1 MSSNIADG
9 QGVERPD
16 FNRWLIPFAA
26 IAVHIC
32 IGSVYA
38 WSVFNKPIKALFPHD
53 PVWFSPPYTTQT
65 AAIVIL
71 GLSAAFAGPWVERR
85 GPRVTAITSAL
96 FFCSGL
102 LIGGIGLRLGL
113 SWLVFVGMGL
123 VGGIG
128 CGLGYI
134 APVSTLVKW
143 FPDRRGL
150 ATGMAVMGFGGGSLI
165 AGYLN
170 AWLIKHVGLS
180 NTLLSLGLIYLVV
193 MLAGASVLRRPPPGW
208 KPDGWTPAASPVNA
222 QTRVSL
228 TRNQALRRPQFWLLW
243 GILLVNV
250 TAGIGILSQA
260 SPMVQDMFGRTEIQA
275 GVTVS
280 LISLFNALGRLFWA
294 SLSDR
299 LGRRA
304 VYLIFFGAQT
314 ALFVLLPVCGAGGQW
329 LAFQITLF
337 AIFTMYGGGFAV
349 LPAFLADIFGPE
361 NVGAIHGAVLTAWSV
376 AAIAGAVIVTQLSQI
391 AKAAKAAGL
400 AGAAARVHAY
410 DSSLHVMAGLLVVGF
425 VLALLIR
432 PLQSPDQ
439 QRA

>member
-1 MSSNIADG
+1 MAETRAGASGGNTS
-9 QGVERPD
+9 
-16 FNRWLIPFAA
+16 FNRWLIPLAA

-38 WSVFNKPIKALFPHD
+38 WSVFNKPIKALFPRD

-65 AAIVIL
+65 SAIVLL

-85 GPRVTAITSAL
+85 GPRVAATLSAL
-96 FFCSGL
+96 LFCSGL
-102 LIGGIGLRLGL
+102 ILGGIGLHLGW

-170 AWLIKHVGLS
+170 AWLVKRVGLPD
-180 NTLLSLGLIYLVV
+180 TLLALGVIYLVV
-193 MLAGASVLRRPPPGW
+193 MLAGAQVLRRPPSGW
-208 KPDGWTPAASPVNA
+208 RPDGWTPPLAPVNA
-222 QTRVSL
+222 QAGVSL
-228 TRNQALRRPQFWLLW
+228 TRNQAIRKPQFWLLW

-299 LGRRA
+299 LGRRV
-304 VYLIFFGAQT
+304 VYLIFFAAQFC
-314 ALFVLLPVCGAGGQW
+314 LFLLLPVFGAQSQW
-329 LAFQITLF
+329 LAFQVTLF

-376 AAIAGAVIVTQLSQI
+376 AAVAGAVIVTQLSQ
-391 AKAAKAAGL
+391 AAKAAL
-400 AGAAARVHAY
+400 AGNRVHVY
-410 DSSLHVMAGLLVVGF
+410 DSSLHVMAVLLVIGF
-425 VLALLIR
+425 VLALAIR
-432 PLQSPDQ
+432 PLRLSDPQK
-439 QRA
+439 A